1 MKFLVIGL
9 GSMGKR
15 RIRCLKALNYSDIT
29 GFDIRQDRTKEV
41 KEKYQVN
48 TINSLDQ
55 IDLNQFNAIIIS
67 TPPDIHTKFAK
78 IAIENNLPSFIE
90 ASVISDEVIELT
102 NFNKKNIFVAPSCT
116 LKFHPVIK
124 QFKEIITSKKFGKIT
139 NFSYHSGQYLPDWH
153 PWEKVKD
160 YYVSNRITG
169 GAREIVPFELTWLCD
184 LMGFPIKC
192 SGVFNKTI
200 DCHADIEDSY
210 SMSLRYSDKVGSVL
224 VDVASRF
231 ATRSLILNF
240 ELAQI
245 RWNWEDDFY
254 KIFEASKNN
263 WDIYNIIK
271 TNHENGYN
279 QNIIEVMYIDEI
291 KSFIDGIKDSKK
303 FPNNLDNDLRI
314 LKILDEIENSDGGFN
329 K

>member
-15 RIRCLKALNYSDIT
+15 RIRCLKALEYFDIT
-29 GFDIRQDRTKEV
+29 GFDNNKDRTNEAKD
-41 KEKYQVN
+41 KYQINV
-48 TINSLDQ
+48 INSLDD
-55 IDLNQFNAIIIS
+55 IDFKKFNAVIIS

-78 IAIENNLPSFIE
+78 IAIENNLPCFIE
-90 ASVISDEVIELT
+90 ASVVLNEVNELK
-102 NFNKKNIFVAPSCT
+102 NFNSKNIFIAPSCT

-153 PWEKVKD
+153 PWENVKD

-184 LMGFPIKC
+184 LVGFPIKC
-192 SGVFNKTI
+192 NGVFNKTI

-210 SMSLRYSDKVGSVL
+210 SLSLKYHDKVGNMI

-231 ATRSLILNF
+231 ATRSVIINF

-245 RWNWEDDFY
+245 RWNWEDNFY
-254 KIFEASKNN
+254 KIFEVSKNS

-271 TNHENGYN
+271 TNHEDGYN
-279 QNIIEVMYIDEI
+279 PNIIEEMYIDEI
-291 KSFIDGIKDSKK
+291 KSFIEGIKDPNN
-303 FPNNLDNDLRI
+303 FPNNLEDDLRI
-314 LKILDEIENSDGGFN
+314 LKILEEVENSDGGFN